1 MAGCITGNT
10 GEHLHPRSP
19 LKTRICNVASRKTH
33 LCTHTQAQTDTAV
46 CQMLVRTWSFY
57 WHVYIS
63 HNTLKAHAY
72 THTHTNT
79 TKGVNSGDFPCQLL
93 SRHWFKETSIC
104 DVSTYLMNPL
114 RSMEALVCYTVRLHC
129 LACFYVYCDSFGIH
143 VGLGQN
149 MSRCVCV
156 CVCDRACMMLYN
168 WKKSLLI
175 NHLFFECI
183 CILN

>member
-1 MAGCITGNT
+1 MHSHTGTNRYSCVPNVSTHMVILLARVHITQYVEG
-10 GEHLHPRSP
+10 
-19 LKTRICNVASRKTH
+19 TRI
-33 LCTHTQAQTDTAV
+33 
-46 CQMLVRTWSFY
+46 
-57 WHVYIS
+57 
-63 HNTLKAHAY
+63 
-72 THTHTNT
+72 HTHTNT

>member
-1 MAGCITGNT
+1 MVILLARVHITQYVEG
-10 GEHLHPRSP
+10 
-19 LKTRICNVASRKTH
+19 TRI
-33 LCTHTQAQTDTAV
+33 
-46 CQMLVRTWSFY
+46 
-57 WHVYIS
+57 
-63 HNTLKAHAY
+63 
-72 THTHTNT
+72 HTHTNT

-156 CVCDRACMMLYN
+156 FVCVTVHA
-168 WKKSLLI
+168 
-175 NHLFFECI
+175 
-183 CILN
+183 